1 MDFTNYPN
9 IAVIDA
15 KLGGTKQT
23 MFNKKAFAKAEEDL
37 ARLGYDM
44 LSQINYEAQSAVQVL
59 SSYVMPSAVI
69 CMQPFHV
76 LNIIPVNDII
86 WVYGHVVK
94 NSTNFIPTS
103 KDHSIRVMTRTG
115 SMYILGQK
123 STNPFTKKDIT
134 GDLINQIAPILS
146 RTRPGIFFGYSDQIA
161 NAVQQNLQSV
171 VNAVDERCYNAN
183 SAIQNNNAYDNVP
196 NGGNM

>member
-15 KLGGTKQT
+15 KLGGMKQT
-23 MFNKKAFAKAEEDL
+23 MFNKKAFAAAEERL
-37 ARLGYDM
+37 MRLGYDM

-86 WVYGHVVK
+86 WIYGHVVK

-103 KDHSIRVMTRTG
+103 KDHSIRLVTRTG
-115 SMYILGQK
+115 ETYVLGQK

-134 GDLINQIAPILS
+134 GDIINQIAPILS
-146 RTRPGIFFGYSDQIA
+146 RTRPGILFGYSDEIA

-171 VNAVDERCYNAN
+171 VNAVDERCYNAMAAN
-183 SAIQNNNAYDNVP
+183 QNNNAYGNISS
-196 NGGNM
+196 GGTM

>member
-23 MFNKKAFAKAEEDL
+23 MLNKKAFAKAEENWM
-37 ARLGYDM
+37 RLGHDM

-86 WVYGHVVK
+86 WIYGHVVK

-103 KDHSIRVMTRTG
+103 KDHSIRLMTRTG
-115 SMYILGQK
+115 ETYVLGQK

-134 GDLINQIAPILS
+134 GDIINQIAPILS
-146 RTRPGIFFGYSDQIA
+146 RTRPGILFGYSDEIA

-171 VNAVDERCYNAN
+171 VNAVDERCYNAIAAN
-183 SAIQNNNAYDNVP
+183 QNNNA
-196 NGGNM
+196 